1 MKECS
6 KKELAKRLYR
16 VVGMSEMRI
25 TRKKGKI
32 DCYGMLSLT
41 FHQEA
46 RPSIDLK
53 DKNGEWR
60 IGEDVRPKIKLTH
73 NQTNFLVEGIDFRL
87 TLSGDVEWLK

>member
-1 MKECS
+1 
-6 KKELAKRLYR
+6 
-16 VVGMSEMRI
+16 MRI

-32 DCYGMLSLT
+32 DSYGMLSLT

-46 RPSIDLK
+46 RPSSDLK
-53 DKNGEWR
+53 DKNGEWT

>member
-1 MKECS
+1 
-6 KKELAKRLYR
+6 
-16 VVGMSEMRI
+16 
-25 TRKKGKI
+25 
-32 DCYGMLSLT
+32 MLSLT

-46 RPSIDLK
+46 RPSSDLK
-53 DKNGEWR
+53 DKNGAWR